1 MRRGCGSWGHVSSD
15 PMLHPAVPLG
25 EHSPSFSRME
35 TLLRRG
41 SRSGATQGPLK
52 TALMNP
58 PLQPTRSQPQ
68 PPFSPS
74 PPRGDSGSCS
84 PRQLTWVLFQSL
96 LAGWRGQRGQRCH
109 SSDSQKSKTAGR
121 GFLRAADT
129 HTDPGGEAVSEGHR
143 RGHAVAEGGDDRA
156 EEGRTHVGAPV
167 PGRPT
172 LLAAACGHLSV
183 SQAMGIDPD
192 GAHLEPVGREG
203 DGSKS
208 GKWRGAWSQGGGAGR
223 TPERGDRDLK
233 TEKKEQKLGAPQQA
247 APCGPRRRRL
257 TPSPAPGPALVSRST
272 HWHWLLGA
280 SCWQQ
285 PGPP

>member
-1 MRRGCGSWGHVSSD
+1 MGVGPGVTSPQIPCSTPLCLWESTVLHSAEWGLSLEEGVRVEPHTGTPQDSSNE
-15 PMLHPAVPLG
+15 PPAPAH
-25 EHSPSFSRME
+25 EEPAPTSRLPFPTPGGFWE
-35 TLLRRG
+35 
-41 SRSGATQGPLK
+41 
-52 TALMNP
+52 
-58 PLQPTRSQPQ
+58 LQPL
-68 PPFSPS
+68 
-74 PPRGDSGSCS
+74 
-84 PRQLTWVLFQSL
+84 RQLTWVLFQSL

-129 HTDPGGEAVSEGHR
+129 HTDPGGEAVSEGCR
-143 RGHAVAEGGDDRA
+143 RGRAVAEGGDDGA

-183 SQAMGIDPD
+183 SQAVGIDPD

-208 GKWRGAWSQGGGAGR
+208 GRWRGAWSQGGGAGR

-233 TEKKEQKLGAPQQA
+233 TEKKKQKLGAPQQA
-247 APCGPRRRRL
+247 APCGPHRCRL

-280 SCWQQ
+280 SRWPQ